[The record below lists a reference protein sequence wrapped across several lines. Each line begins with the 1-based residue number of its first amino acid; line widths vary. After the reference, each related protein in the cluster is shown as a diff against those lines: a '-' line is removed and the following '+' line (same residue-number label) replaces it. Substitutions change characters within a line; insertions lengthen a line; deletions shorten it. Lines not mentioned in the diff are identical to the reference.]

1 MGITE
6 ILTLIFVV
14 LKAFKVIDF
23 TWVQCFIPEMIA
35 GAFYFIM
42 WILYMVKS
50 HLINKRLK
58 KEFDNFGLF

>member
-23 TWVQCFIPEMIA
+23 TWVQCFIPEMVA
-35 GAFYFIM
+35 GIFFFIM
-42 WILYMVKS
+42 LIICIVKS
-50 HLINKRLK
+50 HRIK
-58 KEFDNFGLF
+58 KND